1 MTPLCVQWLRAGQ
14 LVLALVLAVL
24 ILCVLLIAIL
34 CILLT
39 LVLCLLILVLVL
51 ILILVLIQIVLIS
64 HEILLFSAQGS
75 PALPYR
81 TCLVRQAGCK
91 SSGMTQWYNFC
102 AAIVCS
108 KCLRLCVNLA

>member
-51 ILILVLIQIVLIS
+51 ILILIVLIS
-64 HEILLFSAQGS
+64 HEMLLFSAQGS

>member
-51 ILILVLIQIVLIS
+51 ILVLILIVLIS

-108 KCLRLCVNLA
+108 KCLQLCVNLA

>member
-51 ILILVLIQIVLIS
+51 VLILIVLIS
-64 HEILLFSAQGS
+64 HEMLLFSAQGS

>member
-34 CILLT
+34 CLLLT

-51 ILILVLIQIVLIS
+51 ILVLILIVLIS
-64 HEILLFSAQGS
+64 HEILL
-75 PALPYR
+75 P
-81 TCLVRQAGCK
+81 
-91 SSGMTQWYNFC
+91 C
-102 AAIVCS
+102 AAGRLQVVRNDTMVQFLCS
-108 KCLRLCVNLA
+108 NSMFKMLAIMREFGVRNGDCI